1 MKYNINL
8 NLLKMQEHGLNV
20 NQWCILDIISTA
32 STWCEI
38 FTYKENHYYWISKN
52 KICEE
57 LKALDLKADTIY
69 RHLKLLSELG
79 FIDYVKDGKKDL
91 VTLTE
96 LGKTLFFKNDNSEIN
111 PTKLGN
117 KSELSSEINPTD
129 NGTSSNNGTND
140 DGEKNGSKISIE
152 DAINHLKISAI
163 LPTFGEVNK
172 SELTAELYKFNQYY
186 IDKGMPEKANAKNL
200 ISWFQLIKTEDR
212 NKFTALDKKQA
223 PANAPKID
231 VSKRFAHLK
240 G

>member
-38 FTYKENHYYWISKN
+38 FTYRENHYYWVSKN

-91 VTLTE
+91 VTLTD
-96 LGKTLFFKNDNSEIN
+96 LGKTLFFKNSEIN
-111 PTKLGN
+111 PTELGN
-117 KSELSSEINPTD
+117 KSELNSEINPTD
-129 NGTSSNNGTND
+129 NNTNIYNKTINNKEALIDIVN
-140 DGEKNGSKISIE
+140 SIKT
-152 DAINHLKISAI
+152 DL
-163 LPTFGEVNK
+163 LNK
-172 SELTAELYKFNQYY
+172 SALMEWLEFKKYNYQKIGVDKLVKMLIEYSYENQQK
-186 IDKGMPEKANAKNL
+186 IVDTSIRNNWKGLFDLKVETKP
-200 ISWFQLIKTEDR
+200 
-212 NKFTALDKKQA
+212 KQ
-223 PANAPKID
+223 NNSNYMSMI
-231 VSKRFAHLK
+231 
-240 G
+240 

>member
-38 FTYKENHYYWISKN
+38 FTYRENHYYWISKN

-57 LKALDLKADTIY
+57 LKALDLKTDTIY

-91 VTLTE
+91 VILTD
-96 LGKTLFFKNDNSEIN
+96 LGKSLFFKNSEIN

-117 KSELSSEINPTD
+117 KSELNSEINPTD
-129 NGTSSNNGTND
+129 NNTNIYNKT
-140 DGEKNGSKISIE
+140 KNTYKLFLEYLKKECIYKSKVTE
-152 DAINHLKISAI
+152 TKEGMI
-163 LPTFGEVNK
+163 L
-172 SELTAELYKFNQYY
+172 FNQ
-186 IDKGMPEKANAKNL
+186 IE
-200 ISWFQLIKTEDR
+200 
-212 NKFTALDKKQA
+212 DKKQLA
-223 PANAPKID
+223 LDYIK
-231 VSKRFAHLK
+231 HQEEK
-240 G
+240 GDYAVRITKYMEDYNTVYKNKSASTNSISDWSY

>member
-38 FTYKENHYYWISKN
+38 FTYRENHYYWISKN

-57 LKALDLKADTIY
+57 LKALDLKTDTIY

-91 VTLTE
+91 VILTD
-96 LGKTLFFKNDNSEIN
+96 LGKSLFFKNDNSEIN

-117 KSELSSEINPTD
+117 KSELNSEINPTY
-129 NGTSSNNGTND
+129 NNTNINTTSTD
-140 DGEKNGSKISIE
+140 YE
-152 DAINHLKISAI
+152 AFLKLWNEFAAK
-163 LPTFGEVNK
+163 VNK
-172 SELTAELYKFNQYY
+172 PEIVKLTDSRK
-186 IDKGMPEKANAKNL
+186 
-200 ISWFQLIKTEDR
+200 
-212 NKFTALDKKQA
+212 
-223 PANAPKID
+223 
-231 VSKRFAHLK
+231 
-240 G
+240 

>member
-38 FTYKENHYYWISKN
+38 FTYRENHYYWISKN

-57 LKALDLKADTIY
+57 LKALDLKTDTIY

-91 VTLTE
+91 VILTD
-96 LGKTLFFKNDNSEIN
+96 LGKSLFFQNDNSEIN

-117 KSELSSEINPTD
+117 KSELNSEINPTY
-129 NGTSSNNGTND
+129 NNTNIHNKT
-140 DGEKNGSKISIE
+140 KNTYKLFLEYLKKECIYKSKVTE
-152 DAINHLKISAI
+152 TKEGMI
-163 LPTFGEVNK
+163 L
-172 SELTAELYKFNQYY
+172 FNQ
-186 IDKGMPEKANAKNL
+186 IE
-200 ISWFQLIKTEDR
+200 
-212 NKFTALDKKQA
+212 DKKQLA
-223 PANAPKID
+223 LDYIK
-231 VSKRFAHLK
+231 HQEEK
-240 G
+240 GDYAVRITKYMEDYNTVYKNKKDATNSISQWGAY